1 VAETP
6 KADEVAADKVVAV
19 TLVDRDLAAT
29 LAVMD
34 AAEGPL

>member
-6 KADEVAADKVVAV
+6 KADKVVAV
-19 TLVDRDLAAT
+19 TLVDREAAAT
-29 LAVMD
+29 LAVRV

>member
-19 TLVDRDLAAT
+19 TLVDREAAAT
-29 LAVMD
+29 LAVMV
-34 AAEGPL
+34 AAKGPL